1 MITSL
6 KGFEETVSSRE
17 RDQCGRPDG
26 SPGEGSLGP
35 GQAAPRSGTTPSCP
49 LLPAYQITGVP
60 FTSCKHRVRYNQG
73 HFQYRCSLKT

>member
-6 KGFEETVSSRE
+6 KGFEETVSSGE

-35 GQAAPRSGTTPSCP
+35 GQAAPRSGHHTLLSPPACLSNNRCAIYLLQTPC
-49 LLPAYQITGVP
+49 TV
-60 FTSCKHRVRYNQG
+60 
-73 HFQYRCSLKT
+73 